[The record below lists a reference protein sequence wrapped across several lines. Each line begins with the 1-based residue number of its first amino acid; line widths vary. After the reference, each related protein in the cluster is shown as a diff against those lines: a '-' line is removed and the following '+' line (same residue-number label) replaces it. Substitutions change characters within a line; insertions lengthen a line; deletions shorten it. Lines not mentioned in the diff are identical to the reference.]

1 MSDKFFQ
8 DLSSAGEGAL
18 RVTRAP
24 HRDWRYVG
32 LVALGGACG
41 SVARYLLGLWAAAL
55 LAVVWSPPPG
65 ADPALVL
72 FPVGTLVVNVVGAL
86 ALGYLLESLARR
98 GRETVRRRKIRLG
111 IGTGVLGGFTTYSA
125 LALET
130 QRMLA
135 DGSTWLALLYVV
147 LTLAGGTAACLGG
160 IAIAARA
167 DGRRKHSRREP
178 RGRKPGDPR

>member
-1 MSDKFFQ
+1 M
-8 DLSSAGEGAL
+8 A
-18 RVTRAP
+18 RAP

-41 SVARYLLGLWAAAL
+41 TVARYVVGTWAGVLLTPLAIVLPRDAGAELLRFPAA
-55 LAVVWSPPPG
+55 
-65 ADPALVL
+65 
-72 FPVGTLVVNVVGAL
+72 TLVVNVLGAF
-86 ALGYLLESLARR
+86 ALGYLLEALGRR

-130 QRMLA
+130 QRLLS
-135 DGSTWLALLYVV
+135 DGLLWLALPYVV

-160 IAIAARA
+160 IALAARV
-167 DGRRKHSRREP
+167 DRRRK
-178 RGRKPGDPR
+178 GR

>member
-1 MSDKFFQ
+1 VNDRFFHNLSDVH
-8 DLSSAGEGAL
+8 EGIH
-18 RVTRAP
+18 RVTQAP

-41 SVARYLLGLWAAAL
+41 SAARYLIGIWATAPL
-55 LAVVWSPPPG
+55 NLVPVPPTGIVPE
-65 ADPALVL
+65 LFL
-72 FPVGTLVVNVVGAL
+72 FPVATFVVNVLGAF
-86 ALGYLLESLARR
+86 ALGYLLEALARQ

-130 QRMLA
+130 QQLLA
-135 DGSTWLALLYVV
+135 LGPGWLAVLYVV

-160 IAIAARA
+160 IAIATRA
-167 DGRRKHSRREP
+167 DLRRKRR
-178 RGRKPGDPR
+178 

>member
-1 MSDKFFQ
+1 MSDRFFQ
-8 DLSSAGEGAL
+8 DLSTVHEGAH

-41 SVARYLLGLWAAAL
+41 SVARYLVGAWATAPLTGVTGQAAGAVPAL
-55 LAVVWSPPPG
+55 L
-65 ADPALVL
+65 L
-72 FPVGTLVVNVVGAL
+72 FPVGTFVVNVVGAF
-86 ALGYLLESLARR
+86 ALGYLLEALSRR

-125 LALET
+125 LAAET
-130 QRMLA
+130 QHLLA
-135 DGSTWLALLYVV
+135 QGAGSVALLYVV
-147 LTLAGGTAACLGG
+147 LTLVGGTAACLGG

-167 DGRRKHSRREP
+167 DRRREHRGRR
-178 RGRKPGDPR
+178 

>member
-1 MSDKFFQ
+1 
-8 DLSSAGEGAL
+8 
-18 RVTRAP
+18 VTRAP

-41 SVARYLLGLWAAAL
+41 TVARYFVGTWAGVLLTPLTILFPDVAETLLW
-55 LAVVWSPPPG
+55 
-65 ADPALVL
+65 
-72 FPVGTLVVNVVGAL
+72 FPVGTLVVNVLGAF
-86 ALGYLLESLARR
+86 ALGYLLEALARR

-130 QRMLA
+130 QRLLS
-135 DGSTWLALLYVV
+135 DGLMWLALPYVV

-160 IAIAARA
+160 IALAARV
-167 DGRRKHSRREP
+167 DRRRK
-178 RGRKPGDPR
+178 GR

>member
-1 MSDKFFQ
+1 MSDRFFP

-41 SVARYLLGLWAAAL
+41 SVARYLLGIWTTAL
-55 LAVVWSPPPG
+55 VAIVWPPLPG
-65 ADPALVL
+65 ADLALVR
-72 FPVGTLVVNVVGAL
+72 FPVGTLLVNVIGAL
-86 ALGYLLESLARR
+86 ALGYLLETLARR

-130 QRMLA
+130 QLMLA
-135 DGSTWLALLYVV
+135 DGATWLALLYVV

-160 IAIAARA
+160 IGIAARA
-167 DGRRKHSRREP
+167 DRRREQRRRRP
-178 RGRKPGDPR
+178 EDPR

>member
-1 MSDKFFQ
+1 M
-8 DLSSAGEGAL
+8 
-18 RVTRAP
+18 TRAP

-32 LVALGGACG
+32 LVALGGAGG
-41 SVARYLLGLWAAAL
+41 SLARYLLSGWAGILLTPLTIILPPSTAETVLW
-55 LAVVWSPPPG
+55 
-65 ADPALVL
+65 
-72 FPVGTLVVNVVGAL
+72 FPIGTLVVNVAGAF
-86 ALGYLLESLARR
+86 ALGYLLEALSRR

-130 QRMLA
+130 QRLLV
-135 DGSTWLALLYVV
+135 DGFTWLALLYVV

-167 DGRRKHSRREP
+167 DRRREH
-178 RGRKPGDPR
+178 R